1 MSAERKPD
9 LHLEIAHVLFMD
21 VVGFSKLLI
30 NDQSEILEQLNQL
43 VRETPHFREAE
54 AAGKL
59 IRLATGDGMALVFS
73 NSAEAPVE
81 CALEIS
87 KALKS
92 YPRIQLRMGV
102 HSGPINAVSD
112 VNDRLNV
119 TGAGINTAQRV
130 MDCGDA
136 GHILLSRRVT
146 EGLEQYRQWQPC
158 LHDLGECEVKHGVRV
173 HVVNLYTDELGNPQI
188 PEKLRGRKQRRRAA
202 VAAGQAVPLRRR
214 SALIAALVLSV
225 AVLLIGF
232 WTFFHRAPPKST
244 STPAAPT
251 ASAVTSIPE
260 KSIAV
265 LPFLDLSQAKDQ
277 EYFCDGISEEIL
289 DALAKI
295 EGLRVVARTSSF
307 SFKGK
312 NADVSEV
319 ANKLNVQNVLEG
331 SLRRDGNRIR
341 ITAQLINARDGFHLW
356 SDTYERELQDVF
368 ALQDE
373 ITRAIVD
380 ALKIKL
386 AISSPPR
393 AEPDTEAYDLYLRG
407 LYLSNKSSEVGLRK
421 ALTFFERALE
431 KDSNFARAWTGVAK
445 VWWWLADAYVK
456 PLEAYPASKAAALKA
471 VALDEKDAEAH
482 CYLGDAKRVLSRDL
496 AGEETELKRALE
508 IDPSSTIAH
517 LCFGLLRSAQGEL
530 QQAVVEMQAAEKLD
544 PLSPSIRNF
553 ASRMYLAIDRVDD
566 AVAEAERTLQLD
578 PSYLYLEATLA
589 TAYREKGDFAE
600 AIRLYEKAQEAAQF
614 PSSGLAITYA
624 RMGRQDDARQ
634 ILRQLIDRAR
644 VQYVAADSIA
654 AVYVALGENDE
665 AFRWLER
672 AFSEHSG
679 TLDIFAFHREFRP
692 LRSDPRFANFLRRIG
707 VDPAK
712 ALAPQKN
719 P

>member
-1 MSAERKPD
+1 MPAETKPASQP
-9 LHLEIAHVLFMD
+9 EIAHILCTD
-21 VVGFSKLLI
+21 IVGYSKLLI
-30 NDQSEILEQLNQL
+30 DEQKESMRRLGEI
-43 VRETPHFREAE
+43 VRNTQEFRRAE

-59 IRLATGDGMALVFS
+59 IRIPTGDGMVLVFFS
-73 NSAEAPVE
+73 SPAAPVE
-81 CALEIS
+81 CALEIAE
-87 KALKS
+87 ALKN
-92 YPRIQLRMGV
+92 YPQIQLRMGV
-102 HSGPINAVSD
+102 HSGPVDQVSD
-112 VNDRLNV
+112 VNERSNV
-119 TGAGINTAQRV
+119 AGGGINMAQRV

-136 GHILLSRRVT
+136 GHILLSKRVA
-146 EGLEQYRQWQPC
+146 EDLAQYARWQPQ
-158 LHDLGECEVKHGVRV
+158 LHDLGEATVKHGVA
-173 HVVNLYTDELGNPQI
+173 VNIFNLCSEQFGNPALPTKLERERQ
-188 PEKLRGRKQRRRAA
+188 EKAAA
-202 VAAGQAVPLRRR
+202 VRTARTRLRRKLWLLAGT
-214 SALIAALVLSV
+214 SIGLIMLAFGVFLFLHKSRPAMPSV
-225 AVLLIGF
+225 A
-232 WTFFHRAPPKST
+232 TD
-244 STPAAPT
+244 
-251 ASAVTSIPE
+251 

-265 LPFLDLSQAKDQ
+265 LPFVDLSQAKDQ

-295 EGLRVVARTSSF
+295 EGLRVVAHTSSF

-386 AISSPPR
+386 AISAPPR
-393 AEPDTEAYDLYLRG
+393 DRPDIEAYDLYLQG
-407 LYLSNKSSEVGLRK
+407 LYLSNKSSEVDLRK
-421 ALTFFERALE
+421 ALISFEHALK
-431 KDSNFARAWTGVAK
+431 KDPNLARAWTGIAK
-445 VWWWLADAYVK
+445 VWWWLSDAYVK
-456 PLEAYPASKAAALKA
+456 PLEAYPALKAAALKA
-471 VALDEKDAEAH
+471 IALDEKDAEAH
-482 CYLGDAKRVLSRDL
+482 CYLGEAKRMLNRDL

-508 IDPSSTIAH
+508 IDPSSAIAH
-517 LCFGLLRSAQGEL
+517 LCFGLLRSTQGEL

-589 TAYREKGDFAE
+589 TAYREKGDFAG

-624 RMGRQDDARQ
+624 RTGRQDDARQ

-644 VQYVAADSIA
+644 VQYVAAESIA

-672 AFSEHSG
+672 AFSEHSES
-679 TLDIFAFHREFRP
+679 LDIFAFHREFRP
-692 LRSDPRFANFLRRIG
+692 LRSDPRFANVLRRIG

-712 ALAPQKN
+712 ALARQKI

>member
-1 MSAERKPD
+1 MSTEINKQIE
-9 LHLEIAHVLFMD
+9 LEIAHVLFIDIVGYSKLSINEQRGVVDELND
-21 VVGFSKLLI
+21 VVRASGEFQSAEVAGRLI
-30 NDQSEILEQLNQL
+30 KI
-43 VRETPHFREAE
+43 P
-54 AAGKL
+54 
-59 IRLATGDGMALVFS
+59 TGDGMALVFYTS
-73 NSAEAPVE
+73 PEAPAQCAIE
-81 CALEIS
+81 ISRALEEHPR
-87 KALKS
+87 LK
-92 YPRIQLRMGV
+92 LRMGV
-102 HSGPINAVSD
+102 HSGPVSGVID
-112 VNDRLNV
+112 VNGHANLA
-119 TGAGINTAQRV
+119 GAGLNMAQRV

-136 GHILLSRRVT
+136 GHILLSKRVA
-146 EGLEQYRQWQPC
+146 EDLGEYEQWRPL
-158 LHDLGECEVKHGVRV
+158 LHDLGTCEVKHGARV
-173 HVVNLYTDELGNPQI
+173 SIVNLYADEVGNPQL
-188 PEKLRGRKQRRRAA
+188 PKKFQALKKHSARVRWAA
-202 VAAGQAVPLRRR
+202 MTAASLAIAVIVAGIALFSRYRVR
-214 SALIAALVLSV
+214 STLAA
-225 AVLLIGF
+225 
-232 WTFFHRAPPKST
+232 
-244 STPAAPT
+244 
-251 ASAVTSIPE
+251 PE

-265 LPFLDLSQAKDQ
+265 LPFENLSSDKDQ

-312 NADVSEV
+312 NADLSEV

-356 SDTYERELQDVF
+356 SDTYERELHDVF

-386 AISSPPR
+386 AIASPPR
-393 AEPDTEAYDLYLRG
+393 DRPDIEAYDLYLQG
-407 LYLSNKSSEVGLRK
+407 LYLSNKSSEVDLRK
-421 ALTFFERALE
+421 ALTSFEHALK
-431 KDSNFARAWTGVAK
+431 KDPNLARAWTGIAK
-445 VWWWLADAYVK
+445 VWWWLSDAYVK
-456 PLEAYPASKAAALKA
+456 PLDAYPALKAAALTA
-471 VALDEKDAEAH
+471 IALDEKDAEAH
-482 CYLGDAKRVLSRDL
+482 CYLGEAKRMLNRDL

-508 IDPSSTIAH
+508 IDPSSAIAH
-517 LCFGLLRSAQGEL
+517 LCFGLLRSTQGEL
-530 QQAVVEMQAAEKLD
+530 QQAVVEMQAAERLD

-553 ASRMYLAIDRVDD
+553 ASRMYLAIDRIED
-566 AVAEAERTLQLD
+566 AVAEAERTVQLD

-589 TAYREKGDFAE
+589 TAYREKGDIAG
-600 AIRLYEKAQEAAQF
+600 AIRLYEKAQEAVQF

-672 AFSEHSG
+672 AFSEHSES
-679 TLDIFAFHREFRP
+679 LDIFAFHREFRP
-692 LRSDPRFANFLRRIG
+692 LRSDPRFANLLRRIG

-712 ALAPQKN
+712 ALARQNQP
-719 P
+719 